1 MLSRLFPLYLRSLFL
16 VVFIPKS
23 LLWAQNYNFTNY
35 NLKEGLPQSQVTVIF
50 QASNRLLWLGTN
62 GGVSCFD
69 GNTFTSY
76 SKADGLLS
84 NNINCIAE
92 DPQHR
97 IIIGSDNGINIIEK
111 GEVKK
116 VVASRRVTSLQ
127 KALDGTIWGISDRK
141 LFRLRNNKMEFQ
153 PFEYGKATIINA
165 DSKGRLYAAVRGFGI
180 LALKEGKWEKHLS
193 FSPDISDNYVVKL
206 LFDKKNAGRL
216 YIVTLRKGIFTYEK
230 GGIAPFYSNP
240 TIEGYFDADIDSDQ
254 NIWIATMKGAY
265 LLSPDKNVI
274 AFNSQN
280 GLTDNRIAAIFND
293 AENNIWISS
302 FTDGIFKYE
311 SDAFI
316 KYDKYKGQHIA
327 FPVSGLAVDKHQDL
341 WVSTF
346 TNGVFKFDGN
356 NITRPEASLFN
367 NKNIYFLGADNE
379 QNIVV
384 SLQNQGLW
392 KHDGKEFSQVPFTEG
407 TNIGAFAQDAEG
419 AFYLGEMTSVIYL
432 KNHYLEKISGFKG
445 WVSCLYNYAKDSV
458 LLGTSSGVYLIKD
471 KKIQPKFNIQA
482 LNEVYVLCILKQ
494 GNNILFSTLGDGIVI
509 YNTSTKKTVK
519 ITTLNGLNSNDVY
532 SLVLDKKGFLWASTG
547 RGINKLKQKGNT
559 GKYESVY
566 EIIGNN
572 SPIVECNQNALV
584 NYGDNIIVGTTSGV
598 MLCSTNQI
606 QQKTNAPFIFL
617 QKINVYHK
625 TNKEKDT
632 SLYISENTREPL
644 KFNFNQNHVSIS
656 YKGISL
662 SNPQNIRYRY
672 KLIGLDNEFSNP
684 IASTEV
690 EYSVLKPGSYTFQ
703 VYAEINGQK
712 SAVQQFSFVIVPPFY
727 DMWWFKILAVALF
740 ILLLWAII
748 YGIFKKREQKKK
760 QIEQI
765 KLHEQAKIRKQTAED
780 FHDDIGNKLTRI
792 NVLSEILDKKIDG
805 NKKEEKELVRL
816 IKQNADLLY
825 TGTKDILWA
834 LDPKSDNLFEIMQ
847 HIQHFG
853 IDLFQGTDVAFE
865 MEGISPELKSNY
877 MSMEQNRNL
886 TLVFKELL
894 NNILKHAK
902 ATQATIHITNKQDN
916 GVEVLVKD
924 NGIGF
929 DIQSRTYG
937 TQRSQLGHGLK
948 NVESR
953 CQRINASFNLA
964 STPGKGTQITLF
976 FKSVRNKIIAQTE

>member
-1 MLSRLFPLYLRSLFL
+1 MLTRLFSLFLRSLFL

-97 IIIGSDNGINIIEK
+97 IIIGSDNGINVIEK

-116 VVASRRVTSLQ
+116 LAASRRVTNLQ

-153 PFEYGKATIINA
+153 PLEYGKATTINA

-180 LALKEGKWEKHLS
+180 LALKGGKWGKHLD
-193 FSPDISDNYVVKL
+193 FPAHIADNYVVKL
-206 LFDKKNAGRL
+206 LFDKKNAQRL
-216 YIVTLRKGIFTYEK
+216 YIITLRKGIFIYEK
-230 GGIAPFYSNP
+230 GVFAPFYSNP
-240 TIEGYFDADIDSDQ
+240 TVEEYSDADIDSDQ

-280 GLTDNRIAAIFND
+280 GLTDNRIGAIFND

-311 SDAFI
+311 GNAFI

-327 FPVSGLAVDKHQDL
+327 FPVSGLVVDKHQNL

-346 TNGVFKFDGN
+346 NNGVFKFDGE
-356 NITRPEASLFN
+356 NITQPETSLFN
-367 NKNIYFLGADNE
+367 NKNIYLLGADND
-379 QNIVV
+379 QNIIV

-392 KHDGKEFSQVPFTEG
+392 KHDGKRFNQIPFTEG
-407 TNIGAFAQDAEG
+407 TNISAFTQDTEG
-419 AFYLGEMTSVIYL
+419 AFYLGEMTSVTYL
-432 KNHYLEKISGFKG
+432 KNYNLEKISGFKG
-445 WVSCLYNYAKDSV
+445 WVSCLYSYAKDSV
-458 LLGTSSGVYLIKD
+458 LLGTSSGAYLIKN
-471 KKIQPKFNIQA
+471 KKIQHQFNISA
-482 LNEVYVLCILKQ
+482 LNKVYVLCILKQ
-494 GNNILFSTLGDGIVI
+494 GNTILFATLGDGIII
-509 YNTSTKKTVK
+509 YNTSTKKTAK

-559 GKYESVY
+559 GEY
-566 EIIGNN
+566 EIIINN

-598 MLCSTNQI
+598 MLCNTNQV
-606 QQKTNAPFIFL
+606 QQKTNAPFVFL

-625 TNKEKDT
+625 TNQKKDT
-632 SLYISENTREPL
+632 SLYITESAQVPL

-662 SNPQNIRYRY
+662 SNPQNIKYRY
-672 KLIGLDNEFSNP
+672 KLIGLDNEFSKP

-703 VYAEINGQK
+703 VYAEVNGQK
-712 SAVQQFSFVIVPPFY
+712 SALQQFSFVIVPPFY

-740 ILLLWAII
+740 IFLLWAII
-748 YGIFKKREQKKK
+748 YGIFKRREQKKK

-765 KLHEQAKIRKQTAED
+765 KLQEQAKIRKQTAED

-792 NVLSEILDKKIDG
+792 NVLSEILDRKIDG

-847 HIQHFG
+847 HIHNFG
-853 IDLFQGTDVAFE
+853 IDLFQGTGVMFE
-865 MEGISPELKSNY
+865 MEGISPELKSSY
-877 MSMEQNRNL
+877 ISMEQNRNL
-886 TLVFKELL
+886 TLIFKELL

-916 GVEVLVKD
+916 GVEVLIKD
-924 NGIGF
+924 DGIGF
-929 DIQSRTYG
+929 DIQSS
-937 TQRSQLGHGLK
+937 QRSQLGHGLK
-948 NVESR
+948 NIESR
-953 CQRINASFNLA
+953 CQRINASFQMT
-964 STPGKGTQITLF
+964 STPGKGTQFTLF